1 MPPSS
6 MQAEGRWAALD
17 ESIFARG
24 CSPRLP
30 QLAVT
35 PSLRERLG
43 ASLLSQREPGGVLS
57 GKVLASLSAALMV
70 SDEQK
75 LHLGSQDQLEPRTVV
90 KAPSSLPSPPCPL
103 PVSEDVWSMLDAT
116 TPQHWKWIFTDF
128 SSVIFF

>member
-1 MPPSS
+1 

-30 QLAVT
+30 QLAIT

-57 GKVLASLSAALMV
+57 GKGLGFSQRCLDGFRRAEASSGIPGPAGAQ
-70 SDEQK
+70 DCGQ
-75 LHLGSQDQLEPRTVV
+75 GSQLP
-90 KAPSSLPSPPCPL
+90 ALPSLPS
-103 PVSEDVWSMLDAT
+103 A
-116 TPQHWKWIFTDF
+116 
-128 SSVIFF
+128 SV